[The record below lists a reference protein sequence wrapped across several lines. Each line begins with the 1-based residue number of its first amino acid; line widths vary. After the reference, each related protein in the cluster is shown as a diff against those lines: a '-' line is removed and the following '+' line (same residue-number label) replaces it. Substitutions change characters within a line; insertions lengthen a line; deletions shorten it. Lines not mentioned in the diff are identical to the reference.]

1 MLATILSGA
10 FVGVDAYIV
19 QVEVDI
25 SDGFSAFSTVGLLDS
40 AIRKSKGRA
49 IAAIKNSNYHFP
61 TNRITVN
68 LEPAYDRIL
77 KVSRTI
83 AGLWK
88 QTDSAQPCLGNDSI
102 SRSGLRYLVKIKSRS
117 TNATLHYP
125 SCGS

>member
-68 LEPAYDRIL
+68 LKPAYNRIL

-83 AGLWK
+83 ADLDGNKQIQPSHVSEMIQYRGLDCDIWSK
-88 QTDSAQPCLGNDSI
+88 
-102 SRSGLRYLVKIKSRS
+102 
-117 TNATLHYP
+117 
-125 SCGS
+125 